1 MKTGIPYFE
10 PVGFG
15 ADIFSQ
21 RYTAHEGEK
30 WLEACRRVARHVATA
45 ETGSNRVKVEEEF
58 FEQLAHNRL
67 MPGGRIWYGSGKA
80 KGQLLNCFVIPTSD
94 SREGWGR
101 TVSDSIVISGTGG
114 GVGINCSPVRPRG
127 QPVTGTGGIATGAV
141 SLMEIV
147 NSAGN
152 VIKAGGGRRTA
163 LMLCLDINHGDITEF
178 LDKKLDLKELNNA
191 NVSVVFN
198 ENPEDFFEKVRNNKP
213 FDLLFRGR
221 VIGTIPAA
229 ELWDRIITNALKGGE
244 PGILNGY
251 YANKMSNIHYYAKL
265 VSTNPCGEIWMSPYD
280 CCCLGAVVLP
290 RFVHEGASPMIDWK
304 LLKDSIFSSI
314 RFLDNVLAV
323 NNYPLPEIAATCNNL
338 RRIGLG
344 IMGLHDTL
352 LMMGLSYN
360 SPEGLE
366 FVDKIME
373 FVKNNSYLASIE
385 LAKERGAF
393 PAFDKDQFLKSAFVK
408 TLKPTIRKGI
418 AEFGIRHCAVNT
430 IAPTGTTAIV
440 CGVTSGVE
448 PMFAPAYERRWWVG
462 DVRAMEVVVHPL
474 LEKFVKDG
482 KDVSHFQGT
491 YDISMRDHF
500 EMQRICQRHTDNAVS
515 KTINIKSDVSKEE
528 LSALYMEYLPELK
541 GVTIYPDGSRENQPL
556 TPLSLAEAIEFV
568 GTAVTGVDGKD
579 SCKSGACDI

>member
-1 MKTGIPYFE
+1 VKKDIPYFE

-21 RYTAHEGEK
+21 RYTAYEGEK

-45 ETGSNRVKVEEEF
+45 ESGSNRVKVEEEF
-58 FEQLAHNRL
+58 FEQLAHNRF

-80 KGQLLNCFVIPTSD
+80 KGQLLNCFVIPTHD

-127 QPVTGTGGIATGAV
+127 HPVTGTGGTATGAV

-147 NSAGN
+147 NAAGN

-163 LMLCLDINHGDITEF
+163 LMLCLDVNHGDITEF

-198 ENPEDFFEKVRNNKP
+198 EDPEDFFEKVRNGKP
-213 FDLLFRGR
+213 FDLLFKGR
-221 VIGTIPAA
+221 VVGTIPAA

-280 CCCLGAVVLP
+280 CCWLGAVVLP
-290 RFVHEGASPMIDWK
+290 RFVQGVSPMIDWK
-304 LLKDSIFSSI
+304 MLKDSIFSSI
-314 RFLDNVLAV
+314 RFLDNVLTV
-323 NNYPLPEIAATCNNL
+323 NNYPLPEIAGTCNNL

-360 SPEGLE
+360 SPESLE

-373 FVKNNSYLASIE
+373 FVKDNSYLASVE

-393 PAFDKDQFLKSAFVK
+393 PVFDKDKFLKSAFVK
-408 TLKPTIRKGI
+408 TLKPTIRKAI
-418 AEFGIRHCAVNT
+418 AEFGMRNCATNT

-462 DVRAMEVVVHPL
+462 DTRAMEVVVHPL

-491 YDISMRDHF
+491 YDLSMRDHF

-568 GTAVTGVDGKD
+568 GTASTGVDGKD